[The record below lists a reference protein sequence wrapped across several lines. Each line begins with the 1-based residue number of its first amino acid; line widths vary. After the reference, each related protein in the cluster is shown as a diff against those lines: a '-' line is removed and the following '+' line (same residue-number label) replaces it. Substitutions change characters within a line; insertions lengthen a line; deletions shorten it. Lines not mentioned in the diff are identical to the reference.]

1 MTEPMKYGQ
10 TEFEVHLPPELI
22 AAELEP
28 NQVDLPQRTTAE
40 HIRWALDH
48 PIDSAPLKEL
58 VKAGDKVCVII
69 SDVTRRW
76 QAPDTYLPILIGE
89 LEAAG
94 VRDEDILILSATGT
108 HRRQTE
114 EEHIGL
120 VTKPVYDRIRVEDHV
135 CTDQDNLAYVGTTSR
150 GTPVWLDKRALAC
163 DKIILT
169 GGVVYHF
176 MAGFGGGRKSILPRI
191 RGRGTIK
198 RDHHPALDP
207 GFGGGRKSILPGIA
221 GRETIMKNHNLAL
234 NPGIGSGS
242 NPAVRSANMN
252 AANPVH
258 ADMMEACS
266 MVRPTFLLNVVV
278 NDEQEII
285 AAFAGN
291 WVTAHRA
298 ACDLVDRMYGVPV
311 KEKTPLVIASAGGYP
326 KDLNFYQTIKTLSNA
341 LEVVADGGTLIL
353 VTKSEEGFGSED
365 TQRQIAGFATME
377 EREKDLRENFSIGAF
392 IGYLFA
398 ESAEKYHMIAVTDM
412 AQEDFGT
419 ARIHVVKTLDE
430 ALELSRRLNGGRD
443 LRATLLP
450 HGANTLPKFQS

>member
-1 MTEPMKYGQ
+1 MKCGEQ
-10 TEFEVHLPPELI
+10 EFEVHLPQELI

-28 NQVDLPQRTTAE
+28 NQVDLPQRTPAE

-58 VKAGDKVCVII
+58 VKAGDKVCVVI

-76 QAPDTYLPILIGE
+76 QSPETYIPILIAE
-89 LEAAG
+89 LESAG
-94 VRDEDILILSATGT
+94 VRDEDMLIISATGT
-108 HRRQTE
+108 HRQQTP
-114 EEHIGL
+114 EEHMGL
-120 VTKPVYDRIRVEDHV
+120 VTKAVYDRIELVDHV
-135 CTDQDNLAYVGTTSR
+135 CTDQENLTYVGTTTR

-176 MAGFGGGRKSILPRI
+176 MAGFGGGRKSV
-191 RGRGTIK
+191 
-198 RDHHPALDP
+198 
-207 GFGGGRKSILPGIA
+207 LPGIA

-234 NPGIGSGS
+234 NPGIGAGS
-242 NPAVRSANMN
+242 NPNVRSANMN
-252 AANPVH
+252 ETNPVH

-266 MVRPTFLLNVVV
+266 MANPTFLVNVVV
-278 NDEQEII
+278 NDNQEII

-341 LEVVADGGTLIL
+341 LEVVEDGGTIIL
-353 VTKSEEGFGSED
+353 VTKSEEGYGSAD
-365 TQRQIAGFATME
+365 TERQIAGFPTML

-392 IGYLFA
+392 IGYIFA
-398 ESAEKYHMIAVTDM
+398 ESAEKYHIIAVTDM
-412 AQEDFGT
+412 DQKDFGPSK
-419 ARIHVVKTLDE
+419 IHVVKTLDE
-430 ALELSRRLNGGRD
+430 ALELSRQLNGGKD
-443 LRATLLP
+443 LRATLMP
-450 HGANTLPKFQS
+450 HGANTLPKFQ

>member
-58 VKAGDKVCVII
+58 VKAGDKVCVVI

-176 MAGFGGGRKSILPRI
+176 MAGFGGGRKSILP
-191 RGRGTIK
+191 
-198 RDHHPALDP
+198 
-207 GFGGGRKSILPGIA
+207 GIA

-242 NPAVRSANMN
+242 NPNVRSANMN

-341 LEVVADGGTLIL
+341 PGGGGRRRHPDPGDQVGRGLRQRGYPAADRRLALSQSAGEGPAGELLHRRLHRLPLCRERRKVPHDRRHRHGPGGLRH
-353 VTKSEEGFGSED
+353 
-365 TQRQIAGFATME
+365 RQDPRGQDPGRGT
-377 EREKDLRENFSIGAF
+377 GA
-392 IGYLFA
+392 
-398 ESAEKYHMIAVTDM
+398 VP
-412 AQEDFGT
+412 
-419 ARIHVVKTLDE
+419 
-430 ALELSRRLNGGRD
+430 RLNGGRD